1 MILDYHH
8 YMANKGEAEL
18 ADYLERIFQT
28 WKVRQLVPKVHISSP
43 KSEKAYRSH
52 ADYVS
57 LDFILPFLK
66 LAKSLDQDF
75 DMMIEAKQKNLAMHQ
90 LVEDIAKIRG
100 VKRISGASVVW

>member
-1 MILDYHH
+1 MPIIW
-8 YMANKGEAEL
+8 NGV
-18 ADYLERIFQT
+18 FQT

-100 VKRISGASVVW
+100 VSEYQEHQLYGEAIDCQ